1 MNEKEAENGGLLK
14 KEFSIVLNS
23 SHDWSIRDKLVIS
36 NWIFLPSLVV
46 VVANYTTLGAT
57 LDPKFDVKRGL
68 QQEPALEIVI
78 YRHCSAEWT
87 QIWAKIRRWQNDV

>member
-36 NWIFLPSLVV
+36 N
-46 VVANYTTLGAT
+46 
-57 LDPKFDVKRGL
+57 
-68 QQEPALEIVI
+68 
-78 YRHCSAEWT
+78 
-87 QIWAKIRRWQNDV
+87 